1 MLSEAHIDNSGV
13 PSPPPLGRLLVER
26 GFLTEEQLQ
35 AGLAE
40 QGSTGLPLGQLL
52 IGMGFVTTAT
62 IAQALA
68 TQQGGMVKT
77 EYGFSTGFATEQA
90 ISPPQPVVEIP
101 LPTEAPR
108 VEAPAQAWQA
118 PPEVALPPAAP
129 PVPVPVLDLQPA
141 PVAEVPPP
149 PAPVAEVQPMPVPVA
164 EVQPLPAPVAEVQPM
179 PVPVAEVQ
187 IPVPVESHEAAEA
200 DLAMAATRIEEL
212 QAELR
217 EQQRRTEE
225 SEARLAELA
234 ADAEAAREGLNSAV
248 QRFGSMKQEIATARQ
263 AELELREENE
273 RLVAA
278 AAEPTPARELQVV
291 RMEIASMRNEL
302 STVMDALRA
311 VHARL
316 GEHAAVAP
324 APPAP
329 AVPAPAGVEYGLV
342 SS

>member
-1 MLSEAHIDNSGV
+1 MLSEAHVDNSGL

-77 EYGFSTGFATEQA
+77 EYGFSTGFATQQA
-90 ISPPQPVVEIP
+90 APPPEPAVEIP
-101 LPTEAPR
+101 LPTEAPQ
-108 VEAPAQAWQA
+108 VEAPAEAWQA
-118 PPEVALPPAAP
+118 PPEVALPPAAT
-129 PVPVPVLDLQPA
+129 PVPVPVLDLQPT
-141 PVAEVPPP
+141 
-149 PAPVAEVQPMPVPVA
+149 PVAEVQPMPVPVA
-164 EVQPLPAPVAEVQPM
+164 EVQPM

-187 IPVPVESHEAAEA
+187 LPVPVESHEAAEA
-200 DLAMAATRIEEL
+200 DLAMAAARIEEL
-212 QAELR
+212 QVELR
-217 EQQRRTEE
+217 EQQRRTEA

-302 STVMDALRA
+302 STVMEALRA

-316 GEHAAVAP
+316 GEHAAATP
-324 APPAP
+324 LPPAP
-329 AVPAPAGVEYGLV
+329 DVPAPAGVEYRLT
-342 SS
+342 SN

>member
-1 MLSEAHIDNSGV
+1 MLSEAHTDNSGV

-77 EYGFSTGFATEQA
+77 EYGFSTGFAPEQA
-90 ISPPQPVVEIP
+90 VSPPEPAVEIP
-101 LPTEAPR
+101 LHTEAPQ

-118 PPEVALPPAAP
+118 PPEVAIPPVATP
-129 PVPVPVLDLQPA
+129 VPVPVPVPVLEMQPA
-141 PVAEVPPP
+141 PVAEVQPP
-149 PAPVAEVQPMPVPVA
+149 PAPVAEVRLPMPV
-164 EVQPLPAPVAEVQPM
+164 ET
-179 PVPVAEVQ
+179 
-187 IPVPVESHEAAEA
+187 HEAAEA
-200 DLAMAATRIEEL
+200 DLAMAAARIEEL

-263 AELELREENE
+263 AQLELREENE

-329 AVPAPAGVEYGLV
+329 AVPAPAGVEHQLV